1 MRLNAICRRAR
12 RDSGSTPRRARVKKR
27 LNALAEPK
35 PARAPIAPI
44 GSRVCRRRRSASPIR
59 ARVRSA
65 WNVSAS

>member
-35 PARAPIAPI
+35 PTRAPIAPI
-44 GSRVCRRRRSASPIR
+44 GSRVCRRSASPIR

>member
-1 MRLNAICRRAR
+1 M
-12 RDSGSTPRRARVKKR
+12 KKR

-35 PARAPIAPI
+35 PTRAPIAPI